1 MGQRLLLHV
10 RNGEHAL
17 NAIAEALVVDAAG
30 AWLHEVLRQLS
41 NVVSGELGRFAEA
54 AGEAGDELS
63 FGDEARAQAVT
74 VLEEVVGSDAVLV
87 AGYRDLVD
95 DLLARGA
102 RLVLGAQTGLG
113 EGRRVFEDV
122 RVRLDVIVEVQV
134 VDLGLAV
141 RVTVFANQ
149 NVKLT
154 LIISSKKNKKTN
166 QLIIEMIII
175 IN

>member
-1 MGQRLLLHV
+1 M
-10 RNGEHAL
+10 
-17 NAIAEALVVDAAG
+17 
-30 AWLHEVLRQLS
+30 
-41 NVVSGELGRFAEA
+41 
-54 AGEAGDELS
+54 
-63 FGDEARAQAVT
+63 
-74 VLEEVVGSDAVLV
+74 GSDAVLV

-102 RLVLGAQTGLG
+102 RLVLRVQTGLG

>member
-1 MGQRLLLHV
+1 
-10 RNGEHAL
+10 
-17 NAIAEALVVDAAG
+17 
-30 AWLHEVLRQLS
+30 
-41 NVVSGELGRFAEA
+41 
-54 AGEAGDELS
+54 
-63 FGDEARAQAVT
+63 
-74 VLEEVVGSDAVLV
+74 VGSDAVLV

-95 DLLARGA
+95 NLLARGA

-154 LIISSKKNKKTN
+154 LIITSKKTRK
-166 QLIIEMIII
+166 LI
-175 IN
+175 N